1 MSKPLHIDMKY
12 IRDLAKADDRVM
24 PVSPQIGK
32 EKRPFVG
39 IVILCESKKYCIP
52 LTSPKPKHLTM
63 KNDKDF
69 TRMFD
74 ENGEMI
80 GCLSF
85 NNMIPVSD
93 SVLSPV
99 NMKLH
104 PEMREHERK
113 YVSLLNDQLDW
124 CNENQEAIIRKAEK
138 LYRLITENP
147 DKLPLLTKRCCDF
160 IRLETVLSTR
170 Y

>member
-1 MSKPLHIDMKY
+1 MQKSKLNLYHIEMKY
-12 IRDLAKADDRVM
+12 VCDLANADDRVM
-24 PVSPQIGK
+24 SVSPQIGK

-52 LTSPKPKHLTM
+52 LSSPKPKHLSM

-74 ENGEMI
+74 KHRKMI
-80 GCLSF
+80 GCLYF
-85 NNMIPVSD
+85 NNMIPVTD
-93 SVLSPV
+93 SVLCPV
-99 NMKLH
+99 NTKLR
-104 PEMREHERK
+104 PEMHVSERE

-124 CNENQEAIIRKAEK
+124 CNENQKAIIRKAEK
-138 LYRLITENP
+138 LYRLVTETP

-160 IRLETVLSTR
+160 LKLEK

>member
-1 MSKPLHIDMKY
+1 MKY

-24 PVSPQIGK
+24 SVSPQIGK
-32 EKRPFVG
+32 E
-39 IVILCESKKYCIP
+39 
-52 LTSPKPKHLTM
+52 
-63 KNDKDF
+63 
-69 TRMFD
+69 
-74 ENGEMI
+74 
-80 GCLSF
+80 
-85 NNMIPVSD
+85 
-93 SVLSPV
+93 
-99 NMKLH
+99 
-104 PEMREHERK
+104 K